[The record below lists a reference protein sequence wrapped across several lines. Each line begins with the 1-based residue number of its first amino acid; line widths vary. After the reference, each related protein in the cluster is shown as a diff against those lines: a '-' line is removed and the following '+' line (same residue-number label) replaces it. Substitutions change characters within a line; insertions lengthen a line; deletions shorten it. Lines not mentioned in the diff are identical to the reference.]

1 MHFSKNTLLNN
12 YQLYTDL
19 FKFEVLPNRV
29 LRLQIEDL
37 PRNPKE
43 QDQGAKESPR
53 WPPNGKGLFNGPI
66 H

>member
-1 MHFSKNTLLNN
+1 MHFSKNTMLNH
-12 YQLYTDL
+12 YILFTDL

-53 WPPNGKGLFNGPI
+53 WSPKDKGLFNGPI